1 MDLFSFFLQQI
12 EVSDIH
18 SQTFLE
24 YYRPAILW
32 CCIVFLI
39 VKGIPVTRV
48 RPDNAKASVKKTKK
62 GVRWRKRKRGRIYNQ
77 YGVQILPVILEEE
90 EEEMREENVSEMR
103 GAVTSEFSSQNGN
116 GIDIGDDI
124 STTSNA
130 TDDASREQ

>member
-12 EVSDIH
+12 QVSDIP

-39 VKGIPVTRV
+39 VKGIPVTQV

-90 EEEMREENVSEMR
+90 EELQEENVPEMI
-103 GAVTSEFSSQNGN
+103 GAVTSELSSQNGN
-116 GIDIGDDI
+116 GIDNGDDI
-124 STTSNA
+124 STTSNT